1 MSLLGDQ
8 LRARRF
14 VTVTGHSI
22 WQRGRIWET
31 GETSETSETGE
42 NAVVIVLSDPIVNE
56 KVSR

>member
-1 MSLLGDQ
+1 
-8 LRARRF
+8 

-31 GETSETSETGE
+31 GETSETGE